1 MGGLNI
7 GQGPFL
13 TITFN
18 ASTEP
23 DPSKIGWIAR
33 LPLQVVLCKEV
44 FSFKQGIKNG
54 LNGGF
59 LEIWAVGSPVAILS
73 VVFLIE

>member
-1 MGGLNI
+1 MDNKQIKELQNSIGAMGKGGLNI

-44 FSFKQGIKNG
+44 SFYSNKASKT
-54 LNGGF
+54 
-59 LEIWAVGSPVAILS
+59 S
-73 VVFLIE
+73 